1 MSWLICLTGRSQL
14 QKLSKLFKYCF
25 KCFSSVQSLS
35 RVTHSLFRTPWT
47 AAHQTSLSI
56 SDFWSLLKLK
66 SIESVMSS
74 NDLFLCCP
82 LLLPSIFPG
91 LRIFSNESVL
101 HIRWPSAS
109 ASVLTMNI
117 QDWFPL
123 GLIALISLY
132 SKRLSRVFFS
142 TTVQKHQFSSAQLSL
157 WSNTYIH
164 TWLLGKP

>member
-1 MSWLICLTGRSQL
+1 MRWLICLTGRSQL

-82 LLLPSIFPG
+82 LLLLPSIFPG

-117 QDWFPL
+117 QSWFHL
-123 GLIALISLY
+123 GFTGLISLQ
-132 SKRLSRVFFS
+132 SKGLTSLLQHNSSKASILWHPAFFM
-142 TTVQKHQFSSAQLSL
+142 VQLSHPYM
-157 WSNTYIH
+157 ST
-164 TWLLGKP
+164 G